1 MATQLGAY
9 AGKVLKIDVGLR
21 EVSEYP
27 WTDEDRAAYLGGKI
41 MAAKILYDNIKPG
54 TDGFSPE
61 NMLVVSTGPRPA
73 RRPQLRADSIFPLC
87 PLDGS
92 SAPRRIAG
100 NFGLREAGWLR
111 RPDSDG
117 KVGNALV
124 D

>member
-61 NMLVVSTGPRPA
+61 NMLVVSTGPLSGTAAPA
-73 RRPQLRADSIFPLC
+73 
-87 PLDGS
+87 S
-92 SAPRRIAG
+92 SRLG
-100 NFGLREAGWLR
+100 
-111 RPDSDG
+111 
-117 KVGNALV
+117 
-124 D
+124 